1 MEKKEALEVIDA
13 VALELAEA
21 STINYVKRFSN
32 EKKNVKNQSKEYCTE
47 NINGCNDCH
56 MDHFSVLHRCKSM
69 VANNAVCCIN
79 CLFTILF

>member
-13 VALELAEA
+13 EALERAEA

-32 EKKNVKNQSKEYCTE
+32 EKKNVKNQSKEHSTK
-47 NINGCNDCH
+47 NINCSHDCN

-69 VANNAVCCIN
+69 VADNAVCCFN
-79 CLFTILF
+79 CLFTIIF